1 MRPIEVKQ
9 VKEIILVSDDVHA
22 SRRLYRET
30 LGLAMPATPDR
41 LNLAR
46 VGSQYLG
53 AAQAGVM
60 AHPGF
65 TGRVHLGLE
74 IDPTDFTRAV
84 DHLRSQGIEVTDPS
98 PAAWVHGHARGR
110 RRLLPRS
117 RREPDRALG
126 SAPRPGALTAG
137 TRRIAGLGIAESSS
151 VSSPRGASRPPRAFL
166 LGWPAGPRR

>member
-9 VKEIILVSDDVHA
+9 VKEIILISDDVHA

-65 TGRVHLGLE
+65 TGRVHLGVE
-74 IDPTDFTRAV
+74 IDPADFTRAV
-84 DHLRSQGIEVTDPS
+84 DHLRSQGIEVSIRPS
-98 PAAWVHGHARGR
+98 SPGTWTR
-110 RRLLPRS
+110 PR
-117 RREPDRALG
+117 A
-126 SAPRPGALTAG
+126 SAPTSSIP
-137 TRRIAGLGIAESSS
+137 TRT
-151 VSSPRGASRPPRAFL
+151 
-166 LGWPAGPRR
+166 